1 MQDGMRHTGTYMKSS
16 NEKIWMI
23 TGLLL
28 LIACSLFGVLAGN
41 SSVGTKDLLSVLLG
55 STQSDTATSIIL
67 FDIRIPRICAAIICG
82 AALALSGLLMQEA
95 LSNPLASPSI
105 MGVNNGA
112 GFFVLLSVVIFGHSL
127 PARTLMA
134 FLGAI
139 ASAGLVFVMSRLAG
153 SSKNILILSGVAVSA
168 LMSAGINFCITVWP
182 DTVYDKAAFQIGSLQ
197 GIQAGSLVITI
208 VVVLITLFF
217 SLMISPKIELF
228 ALGDEVAFGVG
239 LPVRTYRFMT
249 IMAAVIL
256 AATVVSICGLI
267 SFVGLIVP
275 NAIKRIDISSFK
287 SRMILTMI
295 WGSNLLLFGD
305 LFAKNISY
313 PYELPVGMLISLIG
327 APFFIIL
334 LAKRHRG

>member
-1 MQDGMRHTGTYMKSS
+1 ML
-16 NEKIWMI
+16 

-28 LIACSLFGVLAGN
+28 LIAGSLFAMLFGN
-41 SSVGTKDLLSVLLG
+41 SSVGTKELLDALMGNGQSG
-55 STQSDTATSIIL
+55 SATSIIM
-67 FDIRIPRICAAIICG
+67 FDIRIPRLLAAIACG

-95 LSNPLASPSI
+95 LGNPLASPSI

-127 PARTLMA
+127 TARTIMSFA
-134 FLGAI
+134 GAV
-139 ASAGLVFVMSRLAG
+139 ASAGLVFVTSQMAG
-153 SSKNILILSGVAVSA
+153 SSGVAVSA

-182 DTVYDKAAFQIGSLQ
+182 DTVYDKTAFQIGSLQ
-197 GIQAGSLVITI
+197 GIQANSLVVTI
-208 VVVLITLFF
+208 AVVLIAAVF
-217 SLMISPKIELF
+217 SLLISSKIELF

-239 LPVRTYRFMT
+239 LPVKTYRLLT
-249 IMAAVIL
+249 ILAAVVL
-256 AATVVSICGLI
+256 AATVVSVCGLI

-275 NAIKRIDISSFK
+275 NAIKRIDSSSFK
-287 SRMILTMI
+287 SRMLLTMI

-305 LFAKNISY
+305 LLAKNISY

-334 LAKRHRG
+334 LARRHRGQRG

>member
-1 MQDGMRHTGTYMKSS
+1 
-16 NEKIWMI
+16 MI

-28 LIACSLFGVLAGN
+28 LIAGSLFAMLFGN
-41 SSVGTKDLLSVLLG
+41 SSVGTKELLDALMGNGQSG
-55 STQSDTATSIIL
+55 SATSIIM
-67 FDIRIPRICAAIICG
+67 FDIRIPRLLAAIACG

-95 LSNPLASPSI
+95 LGNPLASPSI

-127 PARTLMA
+127 TARTIMSFA
-134 FLGAI
+134 GAV
-139 ASAGLVFVMSRLAG
+139 ASAGLVFVTSQMAG

-182 DTVYDKAAFQIGSLQ
+182 DTVYDKTAFQIGSLQ
-197 GIQAGSLVITI
+197 GIQANSLVVTI
-208 VVVLITLFF
+208 AVVLIAAVF
-217 SLMISPKIELF
+217 SLLISSKIELF

-239 LPVRTYRFMT
+239 LPVKTYRLLT
-249 IMAAVIL
+249 ILAAVVL
-256 AATVVSICGLI
+256 AATVVSVCGLI

-275 NAIKRIDISSFK
+275 NAIKRIDSSSFK
-287 SRMILTMI
+287 SRMLLTMI

-305 LFAKNISY
+305 LLAKNISY

-334 LAKRHRG
+334 LARRHRGQRG